1 MKINSEVK
9 MIVGIVVIC
18 VVLLGA
24 FIWFAPKPNDGKA
37 RDLSLLVRPNSHM
50 TGTTTAKVTLVEFGD
65 FQCPACATVSPFV
78 KQIADS
84 YKTNPNFNFVYRNFP
99 LSQHIN
105 AFPSA
110 EAAEAANAQGK
121 YWEMSEL
128 LYKNQNDWAEIKD
141 PTALFVSYAKT
152 VGLDIVKFKADI
164 DQKKFADFIQADLN
178 DAKALALDYTPFLLL
193 NGVEVTD
200 LQTLKAQIDAA
211 LTQ

>member
-9 MIVGIVVIC
+9 MIIGIVVVCI
-18 VVLLGA
+18 VLLGA
-24 FIWFAPKPNDGKA
+24 FIWFAPKPNEGKA
-37 RDLSLLVRPNSHM
+37 RDLGLLVRSNSHM
-50 TGTTTAKVTLVEFGD
+50 TGTTTAKVTLVEFAD
-65 FQCPACATVSPFV
+65 FQCPACSTVSPFV

-84 YKTNPNFNFVYRNFP
+84 YNTNPNFNYVYRNFP

-110 EAAEAANAQGK
+110 EAAESAGAQGK
-121 YWEMSEL
+121 YWEMNEL
-128 LYKNQNDWAEIKD
+128 LYKNQKDWAEVKD

-152 VGLDIVKFKADI
+152 LGLDTVKFKADF

-178 DAKALALDYTPFLLL
+178 DAKALALDHTPFLLL

-200 LQTLKAQIDAA
+200 LQTLKEQIDAA
-211 LTQ
+211 LAK